1 MKLATYSKLRSTI
14 VVAIAVL
21 VAVGVARNSVFI
33 ALVAVTVGIVGLSL
47 LRRRLTEVDHDERTV
62 LIRSKAAS
70 MTLAFTTVGLAIVGL
85 SLIFLS
91 GHGLGDYEQAGYLL
105 AFLASGIQT
114 LNAVLIYYYRGAL
127 GG

>member
-1 MKLATYSKLRSTI
+1 MKLATYTKLRSTI

-21 VAVGVARNSVFI
+21 VAVGVSRNSVFI

-47 LRRRLTEVDHDERTV
+47 LRRGLTEVDHDERTV